1 MDGSVKNRLM
11 SGVVCLGWIVAVDDG
26 TPVVDYPGNVHGP
39 VPARVFTAGDA
50 TLWAS
55 AAAERLP
62 VALAFCDGDP
72 RQPLVLGVEQVSGVP
87 REVEIRAGE
96 TLRLR
101 CGEASITLRR
111 DGKVVV
117 RGVQVE
123 TRARGLNRIKGGAVR
138 IN

>member
-1 MDGSVKNRLM
+1 MDGPIKNLLM
-11 SGVVCLGWIVAVDDG
+11 GNVVRLGWVVAVEDG
-26 TPVVDYPGNVHGP
+26 APVVDYPGSMHGP
-39 VPARVFTAGDA
+39 TPARVFTTGDA
-50 TLWAS
+50 ALWAS
-55 AAAERLP
+55 AAAERRP
-62 VALAFCDGDP
+62 VVLAFADGDP
-72 RQPLVLGVEQVSGVP
+72 RQPLVLGVEQPSAAP
-87 REVEIRAGE
+87 RELELRAGE

-111 DGKVVV
+111 DGKVIV

>member
-1 MDGSVKNRLM
+1 MDGPIKNLLM
-11 SGVVCLGWIVAVDDG
+11 SGALRLGWVVAVEDG
-26 TPVVDYPGNVHGP
+26 APVVDYPGNVHGP
-39 VPARVFTAGDA
+39 MVARVFTAGDA
-50 TLWAS
+50 GLWAS
-55 AAAERLP
+55 AAGVRRP
-62 VALAFCDGDP
+62 VVLALADGDP
-72 RQPLVLGVEQVSGVP
+72 RQPLVLGVEQSPGAP
-87 REVEIRAGE
+87 RELELRAGE

-117 RGVQVE
+117 RGIQVE